1 MMEIQLPLMFL
12 FPWLMFQTPGIWK
25 STVITV
31 THHSYHLNPQLR
43 GLELRLKEI
52 TVLLDHRLTTGSEE
66 EALLQQLAIIG
77 SSVLWWGALKPHL
90 LVTDTS
96 EILLA

>member
-1 MMEIQLPLMFL
+1 MEIQLPLMFL
-12 FPWLMFQTPGIWK
+12 FSWLMFQTPVIWK
-25 STVITV
+25 LTVITV

-66 EALLQQLAIIG
+66 EAVLLQLATIG
-77 SSVLWWGALKPHL
+77 SSALWWGALKPHPL
-90 LVTDTS
+90 ATDTS
-96 EILLA
+96 KTLLA